1 MSQKS
6 EATVPP
12 QTAPAMSTAEAR
24 RRLLGY
30 LGRKKGAW
38 LLIIV
43 ALTIA
48 STVQLYGLGL
58 LQPLTTL
65 AENIAQNPA
74 TQAADLRQ
82 VQIIILEIIACVI
95 FSQVVFYRCYAQIA
109 RLGQQLGVDLRA
121 DFYAHLMQ
129 QGPSFYRR
137 RGVGELLTIGLND
150 VETITAFFSQEAPS
164 LLNLVLQLVL
174 TVAFMF
180 RLDWRLTV
188 GSLIFAALLY
198 VVSTYVLVPR
208 IGMGTKRY
216 GQQFAVA
223 NSELNENLTGARD
236 IQIFNQQERTTREW
250 RGRLQAMA
258 DTLARSH
265 DLTYLNNS
273 FAHMLTQL
281 GVALIYG
288 LGVLGVING
297 LFQVGLLIS
306 FAAYFQQ
313 FINPIRSAG
322 GLIVKIQS
330 TLIAAGRVF
339 DVLAIAPDVREAP
352 QAKDPGQLKGLV
364 KFENVTFAYDRDDPQ
379 AWRVKNINL
388 EILPGEKVA
397 FVGGSG
403 SGKSTLLQM
412 VMRFYDPIEGRVTI
426 DGHDVRDLS
435 LAALRRNFGL
445 VAQNVILFQRTLADN
460 IRFGLPEADRAA
472 IEGAAKVGQVTEFI
486 NKLDHGYETRLGE
499 MGQGLSGGQKQ
510 RVSIA
515 RAALLKPSIL
525 ILDEATSALD
535 TQSEEAVTRALDHL
549 SEGRTTLVITHRLNT
564 IRNADK
570 IVVLDTDL
578 DGNGFIRAVGNHDQ
592 LMETSPEYVAL
603 IGRAR
608 RKGIIMPIGPQ
619 YDTTAALATVIG
631 LAQAFNAPVHIL
643 DFGAIEQRD
652 VSAKHYGVTVV
663 PGRELTT
670 MNLAHKVRVAHLH
683 QKLAQEGFDVNVVSP
698 PDPQGNWVD
707 NTVKVIDQTEASHLV
722 ATDNVMIPMEALRE
736 SIQKIQRKT
745 AVEYILV
752 NPVEAAG

>member
-1 MSQKS
+1 MNQKS
-6 EATVPP
+6 AAAASPETR
-12 QTAPAMSTAEAR
+12 PAMSTAEAR
-24 RRLLGY
+24 RRLFSY
-30 LGRKKGAW
+30 LGRKKGQW
-38 LLIIV
+38 MLVVV
-43 ALTIA
+43 ALTVA

-65 AENIAQNPA
+65 AESIAQNPA
-74 TQAADLRQ
+74 TRDTDLRQ
-82 VQIIILEIIACVI
+82 VQIIILVLIACVV
-95 FSQVVFYRCYAQIA
+95 FSQVVFYRSYAQIA
-109 RLGQQLGVDLRA
+109 RLGQQLGADLRA
-121 DFYAHLMQ
+121 DFYTHLMQ
-129 QGPSFYRR
+129 QGPAFYRR

-150 VETITAFFSQEAPS
+150 VETITTFLSQEAPS
-164 LLNLVLQLVL
+164 LLNLLLQLIL

-180 RLDWRLTV
+180 MLDWRLTV

-208 IGMGTKRY
+208 IGQGTKRY
-216 GQQFAVA
+216 GQQFAAA

-236 IQIFNQQERTTREW
+236 IQIFNQQARTAREW
-250 RGRLQAMA
+250 RERLQEMA

-281 GVALIYG
+281 GLALIYG

-297 LFQVGLLIS
+297 LFKVGLLIS

-339 DVLAIAPDVREAP
+339 DVLAVAPEVREAANP
-352 QAKDPGQLKGLV
+352 RDPGQLKGHIQ
-364 KFENVTFAYDRDDPQ
+364 FENVTFGYDATDPT
-379 AWRVKNINL
+379 AWRIKNINL
-388 EILPGEKVA
+388 DILPGEKVA

-412 VMRFYDPIEGRVTI
+412 VMRFYDPLEGRVTI
-426 DGHDVRDLS
+426 DGHDLRDLS

-445 VAQNVILFQRTLADN
+445 VAQNVLLFHGTVADN
-460 IRFGLPEADRAA
+460 IRFGQPEAGAEA
-472 IEGAAKVGQVTEFI
+472 VAEAAKIGQVTEFI
-486 NKLDHGYETRLGE
+486 HKLDHGYDTMLGE
-499 MGQGLSGGQKQ
+499 LGQGLSGGQKQ

-515 RAALLKPSIL
+515 RAALLKPSL
-525 ILDEATSALD
+525 LVLDEATSALD
-535 TQSEEAVTRALDHL
+535 TQSEEAVTRALDRL

-578 DGNGFIRAVGNHDQ
+578 DGNGFIRAVGHHDE

-603 IGRAR
+603 VGRAR
-608 RKGIIMPIGPQ
+608 RKGILMPIGPQ
-619 YDTTAALATVIG
+619 YDTTPALATVIG
-631 LAQAFNAPVHIL
+631 LAQAFSAPVHIL
-643 DFGAIEQRD
+643 DFGAIEQKD
-652 VSAKHYGVTVV
+652 VQGKHYGVTVV
-663 PGRELTT
+663 PGRELTAIN
-670 MNLAHKVRVAHLH
+670 MAHRVRVAHLH
-683 QKLAQEGFDVNVVSP
+683 QKLTNEGFDVNVVSP
-698 PDPQGNWVD
+698 PDPGGNWVD